1 MKLRQWLPAL
11 GLVIAAP
18 ATWAD
23 TAPTTAPTP
32 DALTVARDPATG
44 RLRAPTAEEAQE
56 LARQRQAQGL
66 AQGQQR
72 SLTAR
77 SAAPAQASAPLI
89 RSHRGGA
96 ASVRVTEEFA
106 SHSVVKRTADGKLV
120 QQCVTAHDAA
130 NTAIDHTGHDHAK
143 E

>member
-18 ATWAD
+18 AVWAD
-23 TAPTTAPTP
+23 STAADAATP
-32 DALTVARDPATG
+32 DALSVARDPATG

-56 LARQRQAQGL
+56 LARQRQAQGQAL
-66 AQGQQR
+66 GQQR

-77 SAAPAQASAPLI
+77 SAAPAQASAPLM

-96 ASVRVTEEFA
+96 ASVRVTEDFA
-106 SHSVVKRTADGKLV
+106 SHSVVTRSADGKLV
-120 QQCVTAHDAA
+120 QQCVTPKDAA
-130 NTAIDHTGHDHAK
+130 NAAIDHTGHDHAK